1 MDIKKIIEKKSN
13 NKPLTKEEIEFFVNG
28 YTNGQITD
36 YQASALLMAI
46 KILGMNE
53 AETFALTNAML
64 HSGDIIDLTD
74 LGMVVD
80 KHSTGG
86 ISDTTTLAL
95 APICACCGIK
105 MLKLSGRGL
114 GFTGGTIDKLEAF
127 DGFNVALAIND
138 AKQLVEQNGAC
149 VISATANLA
158 PADKKLYALRDT
170 TATVASLPLIASSIM
185 SKKLASGA
193 SAIVLDV
200 KYGDGAF
207 MKTKKSA
214 EELAK
219 LMVKIGAKAGKKMDY
234 VIGDMNE
241 PLGYNIGNRLEAYEA
256 IELLSGKQGKLRNET
271 LKLAS
276 KCIALGKGITEQHA
290 LTLAIEA
297 VDSGKALS
305 KFKSMIKAQ
314 GGSLS
319 LFKGLG
325 MKPTFVV
332 KAQQNGVLKK
342 INCSELGSLV
352 GKLGA
357 TRQKLTD
364 IIDYKVGVKTF
375 HKLGEEIHVGDVLF
389 EIFAKNKEQ
398 AKEFA
403 PLFEACYKIV

>member
-319 LFKGLG
+319 LFKGLS